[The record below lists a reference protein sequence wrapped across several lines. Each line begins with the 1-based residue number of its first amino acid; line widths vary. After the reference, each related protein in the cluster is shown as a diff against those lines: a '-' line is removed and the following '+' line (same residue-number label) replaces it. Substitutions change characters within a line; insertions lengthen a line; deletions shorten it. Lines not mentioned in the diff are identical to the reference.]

1 MDYILLYFIYCQ
13 WELWIHSSFSL
24 RKHWG
29 VTGVPGTDT
38 EGWGRWRKC
47 TPWVHPLNRDKDNIR
62 QALRGVSN
70 SVEAI
75 CPCGDARG
83 IRSSA
88 QKWAAPCRYTLGQNT
103 VQWKKSRG
111 AGVMRLNSA
120 LRSRYRASFYPSR
133 STNKSKITDA
143 WPGIW
148 IFLGQD
154 RMPIREVS
162 CLLRLACQCAGK
174 RCHVS
179 TGMAWS
185 DTLLREL
192 LRLAGMSAGR
202 AAFHSCSR
210 QSHSV
215 GSTMPFCVCSGRNG
229 CSLQSGPRDR
239 FTFFSLD
246 L

>member
-88 QKWAAPCRYTLGQNT
+88 QKRNELHRVDT
-103 VQWKKSRG
+103 
-111 AGVMRLNSA
+111 
-120 LRSRYRASFYPSR
+120 
-133 STNKSKITDA
+133 
-143 WPGIW
+143 
-148 IFLGQD
+148 
-154 RMPIREVS
+154 
-162 CLLRLACQCAGK
+162 RLAKTQYNERKAEGQEWCGWILLWEAGTEPPSIQVGAQIRAK
-174 RCHVS
+174 SLMHGQEYEFFLVK
-179 TGMAWS
+179 TGCLSEKSAACS
-185 DTLLREL
+185 D
-192 LRLAGMSAGR
+192 
-202 AAFHSCSR
+202 
-210 QSHSV
+210 
-215 GSTMPFCVCSGRNG
+215 
-229 CSLQSGPRDR
+229 
-239 FTFFSLD
+239 
-246 L
+246 